1 MLALLKSRRFFPFF
15 AAQFL
20 GAANDN
26 FYKNALV
33 ILIAYRLGGENAALL
48 VTIAAGLFILPF
60 FLFSASAGQLAD
72 RLDKAR
78 LVRLVKALEIAVM
91 TLGAV
96 GFLWRQ
102 EGVLLGVLF
111 LMGAQSSL
119 FGPVKYAILPAIVA
133 DRDLIGAN
141 ALTEGGTFLAI
152 LLGTIAG
159 GLLVLTPGGEVIV
172 ACTVVVLAIAGWIAA
187 LYVDDVAPADP
198 NVRINPNIVN
208 ETAAIMRHARA
219 NTAIY
224 PSMLAISWFWLLGAT
239 FLAQFPNFAKGPLH
253 ADEQAV
259 TLMLALFT
267 VGVAVG
273 SGLCAHVLKG
283 RISLK
288 IVPWSVFLMSV
299 FIIDLYFATPKGVD
313 APGPIMGLGD
323 LIAKPWVWRVMADL
337 MMIAVTGGFYIVP
350 LYATIQKRS
359 DPRHRARN
367 IAALNVLNALFMVAS
382 AAIAAAM
389 LAQGIGVVG
398 IFLAVGLAN
407 LGAGLWTVKMARA
420 APPA

>member
-33 ILIAYRLGGENAALL
+33 ILIAYRLGGEDAALQ
-48 VTIAAGLFILPF
+48 VTLAAGLFILPF

-72 RLDKAR
+72 RFDKAR
-78 LVRLVKALEIAVM
+78 LVRLVKALEIIIMA
-91 TLGAV
+91 LGAA
-96 GFLWRQ
+96 GFLWHQ
-102 EGVLLGVLF
+102 EGLLLGVLF

-133 DRDLIGAN
+133 ERDLIGAN
-141 ALTEGGTFLAI
+141 ALVEGGTFLAI

-159 GLLVLTPGGEVIV
+159 GLLVLTPNGEIIV
-172 ACTVVVLAIAGWIAA
+172 ACTVVGLAVAGWAAA
-187 LYVDDVAPADP
+187 LYVADVAPAAP
-198 NVRINPNIVN
+198 NVRINLNIFT
-208 ETAAIMRHARA
+208 ETAAIIRHAHA
-219 NTAIY
+219 NAAIY
-224 PSMLAISWFWLLGAT
+224 PPMLAISWFWLLGAT
-239 FLAQFPNFAKGPLH
+239 FLAQFPNYAKGPLH

-267 VGVAVG
+267 IGVAVG
-273 SGLCAHVLKG
+273 SGLCGHLLKG

-288 IVPWSVFLMSV
+288 IVPWSILLMSI
-299 FIIDLYFATPKGVD
+299 FIIDLYFATPR
-313 APGPIMGLGD
+313 GPIDGGPVIALGD
-323 LIAKPWVWRVMADL
+323 LIAMPRVWRIMGDL
-337 MMIAVTGGFYIVP
+337 TMIAVSGGFYIVP

-389 LAQGIGVVG
+389 LAQGTGVAG
-398 IFLAVGLAN
+398 IFLAAGVAN
-407 LGAGLWTVKMARA
+407 LGVGVWALKMASSDART
-420 APPA
+420 